1 MTHGGGPFPV
11 VAGIDG
17 SNEALAAARFALDEA
32 RRRSAPLHLVTVLS
46 WPYDGL
52 TTAPR
57 GSDVPA
63 LVRASGQEV
72 TQRAV
77 DALADASSDV
87 EVTTSVVDGHPVTVL
102 REASE
107 SAQLMVLGSR
117 GVGGIAGLLL
127 GSTATRVVSHARCP
141 VVVLPD
147 EAAVLVDGRRSVVV
161 GVEGR
166 HGDDEVLAFAFN
178 EADGRRSDL
187 VAVHAWE
194 EVVLDTSLRTV
205 NPLID
210 WAGVVTDEER
220 VLAEALAGWRDKEP
234 DVPVR
239 EVVVRDRAA
248 RALVG
253 ASMTAEMLV
262 VGHRER
268 RAPGSTVHGVLNRAS
283 CPVAVVPLAEEG
295 DR

>member
-1 MTHGGGPFPV
+1 
-11 VAGIDG
+11 
-17 SNEALAAARFALDEA
+17 
-32 RRRSAPLHLVTVLS
+32 
-46 WPYDGL
+46 
-52 TTAPR
+52 
-57 GSDVPA
+57 
-63 LVRASGQEV
+63 
-72 TQRAV
+72 
-77 DALADASSDV
+77 
-87 EVTTSVVDGHPVTVL
+87 
-102 REASE
+102 
-107 SAQLMVLGSR
+107 MVLGSR

-147 EAAVLVDGRRSVVV
+147 ESAVLVRGRRSVVV

-166 HGDDEVLAFAFN
+166 HGDDAVLAFAFS
-178 EADGRRSDL
+178 EAAARRIDL

-194 EVVLDTSLRTV
+194 EVVLDTPLRTV
-205 NPLID
+205 SPLID
-210 WAGVVTDEER
+210 WAGIVADEVR

-239 EVVVRDRAA
+239 EVVVRDQAA
-248 RALVG
+248 QALIG

-268 RAPGSTVHGVLNRAS
+268 RAPGSTAYGVLNRAS
-283 CPVAVVPLAEEG
+283 CPVAVVPIAAEV